1 MNHASLFSGIGGAE
15 VAASMMGWQNL
26 FHCEIQE
33 FPRKVLQYWFPNS
46 ESYEDITKTD
56 FTKWHG
62 KVDVLT
68 GGFPCQPFSLAG
80 RRKGADDNR
89 YLWPQMLR
97 AIRQIHPTWV
107 VGENVAGIKTM
118 VESCQVTQMGRTD
131 HLFEENYLYREE
143 SRFTLDKICADLE
156 AEGYSVQ
163 PIVIPA
169 CAIGAPHRRD
179 RVWIVARRIP
189 TTPSHPNSS
198 NDSRRPEELQGKSQ
212 KERNDIRKPGFTSDV
227 LGHVAHTQCDGHSP
241 QRHGNQR
248 ARAKKS
254 KEGQDRPQPRSR
266 RHGSGKTSTYT
277 LQHRSHQVHQD
288 HQSQFPDGARS
299 NSLSGQWSSSHSYG
313 NGGKTLQPSEGTE
326 RTGCKRDVQPKE
338 WSTSSE
344 WADRLSRLQRHDA
357 HAISERLEGMYQ
369 SWGEES
375 ERKCVWRD
383 FARHC
388 EEGHWKHF
396 PTQSPVCR
404 GNDGIPFDVDSL
416 TISFPK
422 WRQESIKAYGN
433 AWVPQ
438 VAYEIFRAIEAEEEN
453 NKQ

>member
-33 FPRKVLQYWFPNS
+33 FPRKVLDYWFPNS

-107 VGENVAGIKTM
+107 VGENVNGIKTM
-118 VESCQVTQMGRTD
+118 VESCQVTQMGRSD
-131 HLFEENYLYREE
+131 YLFEENHLYREE

-179 RVWIVARRIP
+179 RVWIVAHRSDPRAETVQQEGQDGICSAR
-189 TTPSHPNSS
+189 PS
-198 NDSRRPEELQGKSQ
+198 
-212 KERNDIRKPGFTSDV
+212 T
-227 LGHVAHTQCDGHSP
+227 HTQCDGHSP
-241 QRHGNQR
+241 QGHGNQR

-254 KEGQDRPQPRSR
+254 KKRKNRPQSRSR

-313 NGGKTLQPSEGTE
+313 NGSKTLQPGEGTE

-338 WSTSSE
+338 RSTSPE
-344 WADRLSRLQRHDA
+344 WTDRLSRLQ
-357 HAISERLEGMYQ
+357 Q
-369 SWGEES
+369 SG
-375 ERKCVWRD
+375 RWRN
-383 FARHC
+383 
-388 EEGHWKHF
+388 F

-438 VAYEIFRAIEAEEEN
+438 VAYEIFRAIEAEE
-453 NKQ
+453 NK

>member
-15 VAASMMGWQNL
+15 VAASKMGWQNL

-33 FPRKVLQYWFPNS
+33 FPRKVLDYWFPNS

-56 FTKWHG
+56 FRKWKG

-118 VESCQVTQMGRTD
+118 VESCQITQMGRTD
-131 HLFEENYLYREE
+131 NLFEENHLYREE
-143 SRFTLDKICADLE
+143 SQFTLDKICSDLE

-179 RVWIVARRIP
+179 RVWIVAHRTDARAETVQQEGQDGICSAR
-189 TTPSHPNSS
+189 PSPNT
-198 NDSRRPEELQGKSQ
+198 K
-212 KERNDIRKPGFTSDV
+212 
-227 LGHVAHTQCDGHSP
+227 CDGYSP
-241 QRHGNQR
+241 QGHGNQR

-254 KEGQDRPQPRSR
+254 KERKNRSLAWFR
-266 RHGSGKTSTYT
+266 RHGSGKT
-277 LQHRSHQVHQD
+277 
-288 HQSQFPDGARS
+288 PS
-299 NSLSGQWSSSHSYG
+299 NSLRIRSNQIHQ
-313 NGGKTLQPSEGTE
+313 KVQFQVTDGTKPYCISIQ
-326 RTGCKRDVQPKE
+326 RNNSNSINKE
-338 WSTSSE
+338 E
-344 WADRLSRLQRHDA
+344 N
-357 HAISERLEGMYQ
+357 Y
-369 SWGEES
+369 
-375 ERKCVWRD
+375 WRN
-383 FARHC
+383 
-388 EEGHWKHF
+388 F

-404 GNDGIPFDVDSL
+404 GNDGIPFDVDHL
-416 TISFPK
+416 TISFPR

-438 VAYEIFRAIEAEEEN
+438 VAYEIFRAIEAETT
-453 NKQ
+453 

>member
-56 FTKWHG
+56 FHQWQG

-107 VGENVAGIKTM
+107 VGENVNGIKTM

-131 HLFEENYLYREE
+131 YLFEENYLYREE

-179 RVWIVARRIP
+179 RVWIVAHRSDPRAETVQQEGQDGICSAR
-189 TTPSHPNSS
+189 PSP
-198 NDSRRPEELQGKSQ
+198 
-212 KERNDIRKPGFTSDV
+212 
-227 LGHVAHTQCDGHSP
+227 HTQCDGHSP
-241 QRHGNQR
+241 QGHGNQR

-254 KEGQDRPQPRSR
+254 KEGQDRPQSRSR